1 MQRFTVQAL
10 NALKLAKKT
19 AQSCGHTYIGTEHLL
34 AGLLKEPEGTAG
46 KVLEEFQVEEAR
58 LMELIEKLI
67 APSSG
72 TTIVKEPQYSPRT
85 RRIIED
91 AAEDAEFMSTEKAGT
106 EHLLLAMLKETDCVG
121 TRLLH
126 TMGVSI

>member
-1 MQRFTVQAL
+1 MQQRFTVQAL

-34 AGLLKEPEGTAG
+34 VGLLKEPEGTAG
-46 KVLEEFQVEEAR
+46 KVLEEFQVEEKR

-72 TTIVKEPQYSPRT
+72 TTMVKFPYDDGKLFRN
-85 RRIIED
+85 I
-91 AAEDAEFMSTEKAGT
+91 
-106 EHLLLAMLKETDCVG
+106 
-121 TRLLH
+121 
-126 TMGVSI
+126 